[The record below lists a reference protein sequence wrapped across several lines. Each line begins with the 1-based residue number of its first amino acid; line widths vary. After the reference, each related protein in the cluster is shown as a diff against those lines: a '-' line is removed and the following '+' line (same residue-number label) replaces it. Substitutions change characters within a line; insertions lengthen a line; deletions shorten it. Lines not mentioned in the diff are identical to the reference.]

1 MVSSAPQDVGGRILI
16 AECNPL
22 VVAALRG
29 VFSDNA
35 RFSIADTAR
44 TSAELCEK
52 LSFVEGDCVLLS
64 WQLDDAEAPDVV
76 ADISRLG
83 LDPRIVLF
91 ADTSDPSV
99 QRDG

>member
-1 MVSSAPQDVGGRILI
+1 MFSD
-16 AECNPL
+16 NM
-22 VVAALRG
+22 
-29 VFSDNA
+29 FSDNA
-35 RFSIADTAR
+35 RFSIADTGR
-44 TSAELCEK
+44 TSAGLCEK

-64 WQLDDAEAPDVV
+64 WQLDDAEMPDVV